1 MSDKERNVNTYKLG
15 IPIIVSSDLLDSDGS
30 GHRFDVDQPLDVT
43 TPTLYLT
50 LDDPTVK
57 YLEITDVL
65 FRLEAANDVTFQ
77 LYLLSDAQDT
87 ALTRRSNVVYDS
99 GEGKLRNVDYH
110 ETPHGRVPT
119 VVKLATA
126 GRLYYMVDLSAA
138 AGVTPGYL
146 VIRGRR
152 LRG

>member
-1 MSDKERNVNTYKLG
+1 MKERLSL
-15 IPIIVSSDLLDSDGS
+15 PILVSVDLLDGDGS
-30 GHRFDVDQPLDVT
+30 GHKFDVDQPLLTT

-57 YLEITDVL
+57 YLEITDIL
-65 FRLEAANDVTFQ
+65 FRFEAANGVTFQ
-77 LYLLSDAQDT
+77 LYLLSDAQAT

-99 GEGKLRNVDYH
+99 GSGKVRDTDYH
-110 ETPHGRVPT
+110 ETPNGRTPT

-126 GRLYYMVDLSAA
+126 GRLYYMIDWSA
-138 AGVTPGYL
+138 VPGITSGFL

-152 LRG
+152 MRG